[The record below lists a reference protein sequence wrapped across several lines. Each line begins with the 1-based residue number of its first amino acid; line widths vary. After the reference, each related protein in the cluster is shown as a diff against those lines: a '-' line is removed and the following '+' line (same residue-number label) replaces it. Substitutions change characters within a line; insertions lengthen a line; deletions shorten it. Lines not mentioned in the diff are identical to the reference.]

1 MPVITK
7 FPVTVEVATMSLMSL
22 SKLTKGKVVVPKRQ
36 STAVMMKAVERNGED
51 PRRARVKV
59 EGRRKAMTAITR
71 NLRRRESQL
80 QELRMATQ
88 PQSNSPQNLQTLLEG
103 RRCQDMRW

>member
-1 MPVITK
+1 MKRKLLLPRKKQLQSQRKEHQAYQEVMTMPVITK

-59 EGRRKAMTAITR
+59 EGRRKAQTAMTVITKGK
-71 NLRRRESQL
+71 
-80 QELRMATQ
+80 A
-88 PQSNSPQNLQTLLEG
+88 
-103 RRCQDMRW
+103 